1 MDVIEYESEKSDKP
15 SKNGNTNFMIG
26 AFWCAAVAGCLGV
39 GSCLSIDSRI
49 FILPGVLL
57 LGCWLFGGIGVVLSI
72 ADIVLKKRKTSILLM
87 LSCLGIIII
96 STAVF
101 NHLDHPTSGVGLH

>member
-1 MDVIEYESEKSDKP
+1 MDVIDYKSAKPNKP
-15 SKNGNTNFMIG
+15 SKNTNFMIG
-26 AFWCAAVAGCLGV
+26 AFWCAVVAGCLGV
-39 GSCLSIDSRI
+39 GSCLLIDSQI

-57 LGCWLFGGIGVVLSI
+57 LGCWLFGGIGLVLSI
-72 ADIVLKKRKTSILLM
+72 VDIVLKQRNISILLM

-101 NHLDHPTSGVGLH
+101 NHLDHPMSGLGLH